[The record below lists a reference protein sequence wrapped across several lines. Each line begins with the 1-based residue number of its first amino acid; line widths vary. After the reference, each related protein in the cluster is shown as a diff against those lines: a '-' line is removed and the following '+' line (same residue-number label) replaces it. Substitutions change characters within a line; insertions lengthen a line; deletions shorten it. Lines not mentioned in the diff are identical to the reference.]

1 MNRFEYVAKLREPS
15 TWAGVG
21 VLLGLFGVNFA
32 PAEAQAFVQGG
43 TGLAGMLAIF
53 IGEKSGK

>member
-1 MNRFEYVAKLREPS
+1 MNRYDYLNKMREPS

-21 VLLGLFGVNFA
+21 VLLGLFGINFA
-32 PAEAQAFVQGG
+32 PAEAQIFVQGG

-53 IGEKSGK
+53 LGEKAK